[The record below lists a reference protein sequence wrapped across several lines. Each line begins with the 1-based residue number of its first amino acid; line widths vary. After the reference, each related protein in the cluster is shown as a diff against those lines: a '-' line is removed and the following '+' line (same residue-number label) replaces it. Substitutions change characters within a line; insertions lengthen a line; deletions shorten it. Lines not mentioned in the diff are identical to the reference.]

1 MPLGDDA
8 WKRTDRCVYAPST
21 SDEVDWLYVRVSPGE
36 LRVAARAT
44 ERALLAAGKSVVR
57 FYPPAGPML
66 IAKDFER
73 FRTVPLALFLACL
86 AMGAVVM
93 AHVGLL
99 AALRRAGEIAVH
111 RAEGATRRDVALQFL
126 AEGGVLALLGALVGW
141 GVGCG
146 LAELRVRLEPT
157 AGVTWAFP
165 WSEAWVA
172 LVVSVIVGVLA
183 CVVPARQAARVDPAE
198 ALSDE

>member
-1 MPLGDDA
+1 M
-8 WKRTDRCVYAPST
+8 
-21 SDEVDWLYVRVSPGE
+21 
-36 LRVAARAT
+36 
-44 ERALLAAGKSVVR
+44 
-57 FYPPAGPML
+57 MM
-66 IAKDFER
+66 AKDFDR

-99 AALRRAGEIAVH
+99 SALRRASEIAVH
-111 RAEGATRRDVALQFL
+111 RAEGATRRDVAVQFL
-126 AEGGVLALLGALVGW
+126 AEGGVLSLLGALVGW

-157 AGVTWAFP
+157 AGVRWAFP
-165 WSEAWVA
+165 WNEAWVA
-172 LVVSVIVGVLA
+172 LAVSVVVGVLA
-183 CVVPARQAARVDPAE
+183 CVMPARRAAGMSPAE